1 MRVCKGFAAMVILAF
16 SQTLFLRLTP
26 HVFAAPA
33 QSPKGL
39 RAGAAKLDVTPRLGL
54 SVPGNMSDHKGAH
67 VHDPLYV
74 RALVLDDGRTSVAVV
89 TCDCVALYDETIAAA
104 KQIIEKQTGLIS
116 DRVAV
121 AATHSHSAG
130 PTVSIF
136 QSDADRDYQRWVSI
150 RIADAVRCAAN
161 NRRPAQ
167 IGWAVGSEPRA
178 VFNRRYFMNPGTM
191 PENPWGKTDD
201 KVKMNPGVGNPNVV
215 KPAGPIDPA
224 LPVVAVRDSD
234 GDPIAVLANYTLHYV
249 GGVGPS
255 HISADYFGMWADVI
269 EREWAAPATV
279 NKSPMV
285 AMLTNGCSA
294 NINNVDVLGSS
305 SKTRPLSPYYQ
316 MDKVARMV
324 ADETLRV
331 LRTVQ
336 YRDAVPLGARMSRI
350 PLRVRKPAASEVA
363 EARAILEQAKG
374 RELRG
379 LREVYARETI
389 LMAEYPDIMEVPV
402 QALRI
407 GDLGIA
413 ALPVEAF
420 VELGLEIKQ
429 QSPFPTTFVMELCNG
444 YFGYVPTVEGH
455 EQGGYETWRA
465 RSSYL
470 EINAAPA
477 LVGAA
482 LDLLKGVKSSEK

>member
-1 MRVCKGFAAMVILAF
+1 MKTSKLLFATLAFVFSQAFLPPLTPVLFAASAQLPKGF
-16 SQTLFLRLTP
+16 
-26 HVFAAPA
+26 
-33 QSPKGL
+33 

-54 SVPGNMSDHKGAH
+54 SVPGNMSDQKGAH
-67 VHDPLYV
+67 VHDPLHV
-74 RALVLDDGRTSVAVV
+74 RALVLDNGETSMAVV

-104 KQIIEKQTGLIS
+104 KQIIQKQTGLAP

-130 PTVSIF
+130 PTVSVF
-136 QSDADRDYQRWVSI
+136 QSDADRDYLAFVSV

-161 NRRPAQ
+161 NRRPAR

-178 VFNRRYFMNPGTM
+178 VFHRRFFMKPGTM

-215 KPAGPIDPA
+215 KPAGPTDPA
-224 LPVVAVRDSD
+224 LPVVAVQDTD

-249 GGVGPS
+249 GGVGPN
-255 HISADYFGMWADVI
+255 HISADYFGMWADMI
-269 EREWAAPATV
+269 EREWAAPPKV

-294 NINNVDVLGSS
+294 DINNVDVLGSA
-305 SKTRPLSPYYQ
+305 SKTRPPYPYYQ

-331 LRTVQ
+331 LRTIQ
-336 YRDAVPLGARMSRI
+336 FQDTVPLDARMSRI
-350 PLRVRKPAASEVA
+350 DLRVRKPAANDVN
-363 EARAILEQAKG
+363 EAGAILEQAKG

-379 LREVYARETI
+379 LREVYARETV
-389 LMAEYPDIMEVPV
+389 LLAQYPDTMQVPV

-407 GDLGIA
+407 GDLGIV

-420 VELGLEIKQ
+420 VELGLDIKK
-429 QSPFPTTFVMELCNG
+429 QSPFPTTFVVELCNG

-455 EQGGYETWRA
+455 ELGGYETWRA

-470 EINAAPA
+470 EVNAAPA
-477 LVGAA
+477 LAAAA
-482 LDLLKGVKSSEK
+482 LELLKGLKSPAK